1 MENDETL
8 VINAAELSAMKT
20 EIAELKALVRYY
32 EEQFRLAKRRQF
44 GPSSEKNENYEQLTL
59 FNEVE
64 ATADSQELEPTLEE
78 ITYTR
83 RKRQGKRE
91 DDLSNLPVDETV
103 EHTLPETE
111 QVCPECG
118 GQLHEM
124 GHDTRRELK
133 VVPAQVKVVEHIRS
147 VYSCRNCEKN
157 NDHVPI
163 VKAPMPEP
171 VIKGSLAT
179 SSAVAHIMTQKYV
192 MYVPLYRQEQDWSR
206 QGVSLSRQ
214 TMANWVIRC
223 AEDWL
228 APLYE
233 RMRVQLLACQVL
245 HADETVLQ
253 VLHEPGKSANTNS
266 YMWLYRTS
274 GDTKQHIVLFEYQ
287 PTRSSA
293 HPKRFLSGFGGYL
306 HTDGY
311 AGYHVLTG
319 VTVIGCWVHMRRK
332 FEEALKSLS
341 PSDRPTSLA
350 QEAIQ
355 RIGRL
360 FHLEELWKDLEPQER
375 HARRS
380 AESKPLAEAFFTWLE
395 TLHILPQMAMGKAI
409 RYALDQR
416 PWLMNVYLDG
426 RSELSNNR
434 AENAVRPFA
443 VGRKN
448 WLFCNTVKGAKASSI
463 VYSIIETAKANAL
476 KPFEYL
482 AFLLETVPYTTTG
495 AMDSLLPWS
504 DAVPPHCRMPVHPPS
519 VHVLVD

>member
-1 MENDETL
+1 MENHEKF
-8 VINAAELSAMKT
+8 VISEAEFAAMKS

-32 EEQFRLAKRRQF
+32 EEQLRLSKHRQF
-44 GPSSEKNENYEQLTL
+44 GSSSEKNENYEQLAL

-64 ATADSQELEPTLEE
+64 ATADSKESEPVLEE

-91 DDLSNLPVDETV
+91 DDLSGLPIDETV
-103 EHTLPETE
+103 EHTLPEGE

-118 GQLHEM
+118 GQLHQM

-133 VVPAQVKVVEHIRS
+133 VIPAQVKVVEHKRS

-171 VIKGSLAT
+171 VIKGSLAS
-179 SSAVAHIMTQKYV
+179 SSAVAHVMTQKYV

-206 QGVSLSRQ
+206 QGISLSRQ

-228 APLYE
+228 GPLYE
-233 RMRVQLLACQVL
+233 RMRVQLLAHQVL

-274 GDTKQHIVLFEYQ
+274 GDTKRHIVLFEYQ

-293 HPKRFLSGFGGYL
+293 HPKRFLAGFEGYL

-311 AGYHVLTG
+311 AAYHVLTDI
-319 VTVIGCWVHMRRK
+319 TVVGCWVHMRRK
-332 FEEALKSLS
+332 FEEALKTLS
-341 PSDRPTSLA
+341 PTDRPNSPP
-350 QEAIQ
+350 QEAIL
-355 RIGRL
+355 RIGQL
-360 FHLEELWKDLEPQER
+360 FHLEALWKDFAPEDR
-375 HARRS
+375 HARRL

-395 TLHILPQMAMGKAI
+395 TLHTLPKMAMGKAI

-426 RSELSNNR
+426 RTEMSNNR

-448 WLFCNTVKGAKASSI
+448 WLFCNSVKGAKASSI
-463 VYSIIETAKANAL
+463 VYSIIETAKANGL

-482 AFLLETVPYTTTG
+482 EFLLQAMPNATTG
-495 AMDSLLPWS
+495 SLDRLLPWGE
-504 DAVPPHCRMPVHPPS
+504 AVPAQCHMPAQH
-519 VHVLVD
+519 